1 MLKFKGT
8 LIISGDKSISHRA
21 LILSAMSTGKTK
33 ITNLLES
40 DDVMRTL
47 NILKELG
54 IKITKSQNCWL
65 VYGNGTN
72 GFIEPDRSLD
82 CGNSGTTARLMI
94 GAVSSN
100 PINCTFVGDR
110 SLSKRSM
117 SRVTKHLVK
126 MGSVVNLTNKDY
138 LPLLISGNEK
148 LLPMSH
154 EIQKASA
161 QIKSALILAALNI
174 QGKTKI
180 RENIPT
186 RDHTERLLKY
196 LGIKFKIIKKIN
208 KAKVI
213 ELNGP
218 YEIKS
223 KNIEVAGDPSS
234 ASFFIVGALILPKS
248 KITLKNVMINPSRIA
263 FIKILKKMGGKINII
278 KTRKV
283 SGENVGNITVEYS
296 NLKGINIPSSQ
307 SAFLIDEYPILSV
320 AASQA
325 KGMTSMKGLD
335 ELRYKESD
343 RINSIVYN
351 FKKIGINIKEE
362 NNNLFIVGKKL
373 NIKMNI
379 NVKSFSD
386 HRIAMSLSIL
396 NILYNKKLKIDN
408 KKCINISY
416 PDFEKHLNNLL

>member
-1 MLKFKGT
+1 MQSKT
-8 LIISGDKSISHRA
+8 
-21 LILSAMSTGKTK
+21 ILL
-33 ITNLLES
+33 N
-40 DDVMRTL
+40 
-47 NILKELG
+47 NIL
-54 IKITKSQNCWL
+54 N
-65 VYGNGTN
+65 
-72 GFIEPDRSLD
+72 
-82 CGNSGTTARLMI
+82 
-94 GAVSSN
+94 
-100 PINCTFVGDR
+100 
-110 SLSKRSM
+110 
-117 SRVTKHLVK
+117 
-126 MGSVVNLTNKDY
+126 
-138 LPLLISGNEK
+138 
-148 LLPMSH
+148 
-154 EIQKASA
+154 
-161 QIKSALILAALNI
+161 AL
-174 QGKTKI
+174 
-180 RENIPT
+180 
-186 RDHTERLLKY
+186 
-196 LGIKFKIIKKIN
+196 
-208 KAKVI
+208 
-213 ELNGP
+213 
-218 YEIKS
+218 
-223 KNIEVAGDPSS
+223 
-234 ASFFIVGALILPKS
+234 LPKS

-373 NIKMNI
+373 NIKKNI
-379 NVKSFSD
+379 KVKSFSD